1 MRATRPM
8 LIAGLAC
15 LSGCAFVPQENLR
28 LEEARRSYAGAKAD
42 PAVAPFARPE
52 LRLAAEALERAAAAR
67 DTLDDPAVVDHR
79 SYLARQHVAIGRE
92 AALQRALQRDVEAIQ

>member
-1 MRATRPM
+1 MRATRPL

-15 LSGCAFVPQENLR
+15 LSGCAFVPQKNLR
-28 LEEARRSYAGAKAD
+28 FEEAQGKYADAMAN

-52 LRLAAEALERAAAAR
+52 LRLAAEALERAKAAR

-79 SYLARQHVAIGRE
+79 SYLARQQVAIGLE
-92 AALQRALQRDVEAIQ
+92 AALQRELDRDIKGLQ